1 MNEKK
6 LTPMIQREL
15 NRIRVAHPDVETVRR
30 KYREADHAYRKADH
44 AYRKAVGDG
53 DGSTVS
59 GDVIAHY
66 YIIRQAYVLYAID
79 ENISLKVG

>member
-30 KYREADHAYRKADH
+30 KYREADH